1 MMVWCSHGS
10 IGKFLHLIFQSMI
23 LRRLVWVSK
32 ISLFGFPVTVFQC
45 YMTRIKFCVKIMFA
59 LLQE

>member
-10 IGKFLHLIFQSMI
+10 IGKFLHLIFRSMI
-23 LRRLVWVSK
+23 LRRLVLVSK
-32 ISLFGFPVTVFQC
+32 INLFTFPVTVFQC
-45 YMTRIKFCVKIMFA
+45 YVTRITFCVEIVYA